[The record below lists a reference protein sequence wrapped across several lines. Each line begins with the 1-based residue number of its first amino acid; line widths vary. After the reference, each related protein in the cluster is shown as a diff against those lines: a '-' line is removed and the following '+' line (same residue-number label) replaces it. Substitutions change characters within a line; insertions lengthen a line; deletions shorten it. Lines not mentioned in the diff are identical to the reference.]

1 MNSTVIRHKLY
12 DYIRI
17 ATDKKLIAIYNLLED
32 EIVDLN
38 EWWKNKKMVEDFDNR
53 YNAMETGEDKGVT
66 IQESNSFIEKSRVKK
81 YGK

>member
-17 ATDKKLIAIYNLLED
+17 ANDKKLLAIYNLLED

-38 EWWKNKKMVEDFDNR
+38 EWWKNKKIVEDFDNR
-53 YNAMETGEDKGVT
+53 HNSMETGEDKGIT
-66 IQESNSFIEKSRVKK
+66 IQELNSFIGKSRKK

>member
-17 ATDKKLIAIYNLLED
+17 ANDKKLLAIYNLLED
-32 EIVDLN
+32 EIVDVS
-38 EWWKNKKMVEDFDNR
+38 EWWKNKKIVEDFDNR
-53 YNAMETGEDKGVT
+53 YNAMETGEDKGIT
-66 IQESNSFIEKSRVKK
+66 IQELNSFIEKSRVKK

>member
-12 DYIRI
+12 DYIRV
-17 ATDKKLIAIYNLLED
+17 ANDKKLLAIYNLLED

-38 EWWKNKKMVEDFDNR
+38 EWWKNKKIVEDFDNR
-53 YNAMETGEDKGVT
+53 YNSMETGEDKGIT
-66 IQESNSFIEKSRVKK
+66 IQELNSFIEKSRVKK

>member
-53 YNAMETGEDKGVT
+53 YKAMETGEDKGVT
-66 IQESNSFIEKSRVKK
+66 IQELNSSIEKSR
-81 YGK
+81 